1 VALPRDELIFLEPEV
16 DFGVGG
22 LHGVRAVDDVTADID
37 AKVAS
42 DGAWGRVARV
52 GLAEHD
58 PTGLDNVQTLPDHRK
73 NRPGS
78 HVSRSQE

>member
-1 VALPRDELIFLEPEV
+1 
-16 DFGVGG
+16 
-22 LHGVRAVDDVTADID
+22 VDDVSADVD
-37 AKVAS
+37 AEVAS
-42 DGAWGRVARV
+42 DGAGRRVARV